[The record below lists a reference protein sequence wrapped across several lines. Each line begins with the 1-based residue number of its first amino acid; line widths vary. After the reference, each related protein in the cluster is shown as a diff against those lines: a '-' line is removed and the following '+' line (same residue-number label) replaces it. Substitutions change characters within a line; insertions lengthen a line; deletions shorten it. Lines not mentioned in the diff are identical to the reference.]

1 MSNFSATAIAHP
13 NIALIKYWGNRDH
26 ELRIPENGSISF
38 NLDGLFTK
46 TEVTYDPSLQKDILK
61 INGQIIGNSELK
73 RVSQFLRLV
82 NELSGKHYFANVT
95 SENNFP
101 IAAGI
106 ASSASAFAALSLAS
120 TKALGIDLS
129 EIELSRL
136 ARRGSGSACRSI
148 PDGFV
153 EWKYGRTDEESFAV
167 SIAPSTYWDLV
178 DVIVIV
184 KGNHKTVGSTA
195 GHALAHTSPI
205 QKARV
210 ADAPR
215 RLDIGRNAIIN
226 KDFLALAEIVE
237 VDSNLMHA
245 VMMTSNPSLVYW
257 EPATITIIKTIP
269 ELRQAGIPVCYT
281 LDAGP
286 NVHVIV
292 ESRFI
297 KPVKEKLQELP
308 GIEEILIATV
318 GGPAK
323 LIESPTAY
331 TNP

>member
-1 MSNFSATAIAHP
+1 MSNFSASAIAHP

-38 NLDGLFTK
+38 NLDGLYTK
-46 TEVTYDPSLQKDILK
+46 TKVTFESSLENDILE

-73 RVSQFLRLV
+73 RVSQFLRWV
-82 NELSGKHYFANVT
+82 NEISGKHYFAKVS

-106 ASSASAFAALSLAS
+106 ASSAAAFAALSLAA
-120 TKALGIDLS
+120 TKAFDLDLS
-129 EIELSRL
+129 EKELSRL

-153 EWKYGRTDEESFAV
+153 EWKPGRTDEDSYAV
-167 SIAPSTYWDLV
+167 SIAPSSHWDLV
-178 DVIVIV
+178 DVIAVV
-184 KGNHKTVGSTA
+184 KGKHKSVGSTA

-205 QKARV
+205 QKARL

-215 RLDIGRNAIIN
+215 RLDIGRNAIMK

-245 VMMTSNPSLVYW
+245 VMMTSNPSLIYW
-257 EPATITIIKTIP
+257 EPTTITIMKTIP
-269 ELRQAGIPVCYT
+269 ELRQTGIPVCYT

-292 ESRFI
+292 ESKF
-297 KPVKEKLQELP
+297 VKKIEERLSELA
-308 GIEEILIATV
+308 GIEKILVASV

-323 LIESPTAY
+323 VIQK
-331 TNP
+331 